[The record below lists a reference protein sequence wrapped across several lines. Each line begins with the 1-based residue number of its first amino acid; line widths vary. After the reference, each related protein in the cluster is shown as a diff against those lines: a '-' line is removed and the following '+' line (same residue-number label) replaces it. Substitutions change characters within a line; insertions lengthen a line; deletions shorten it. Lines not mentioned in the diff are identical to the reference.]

1 MKRALS
7 TALRGIV
14 PVGAAIVGFL
24 LVVWCVDAVLP
35 PREMP
40 STIREKL
47 GYLAAHKDEYD
58 VLFLGSSRI
67 QNHAMPGIFDR
78 LAAAGGRPVKS
89 FNAGVASMHAPE
101 DTWFLEQILTL
112 KPKRLRWV
120 FVEADYFP
128 TELQA
133 DQQGTLRGVAWHD
146 WPRFRQLAERVL
158 IMKKGIGWRDKVGDT
173 FGRFRDF
180 LQHLAAFG
188 ARATNLGRGIQLFER
203 WQQGVPWGENPEPL
217 NPEKLGPHQDGWL
230 AAKPEDD
237 DDHKRLAQVLETRR
251 ASPPKPQQADRIS
264 QAALGDLID
273 RVTAAGAVPILVIPP
288 RARSNYF
295 IPSPANARRAA
306 AVIDLCDPGDHPELY
321 APENRIDS
329 SHLNEHGAEIFTRL
343 LAERFL
349 QLAPPKTAEPAR

>member
-1 MKRALS
+1 MRNALPFILRAC
-7 TALRGIV
+7 A
-14 PVGAAIVGFL
+14 PVVVAVLGFVGT
-24 LVVWCVDAVLP
+24 VWCVDAWLP
-35 PREMP
+35 PRDMP

-47 GYLAAHKDEYD
+47 THLAAHKDEYD

-67 QNHAMPGIFDR
+67 QNHAMPALFDR
-78 LAAAGGRPVKS
+78 LATEGGRPVKS

-101 DTWFLEQILTL
+101 DTWFLEHILAQR
-112 KPKRLRWV
+112 PARLRWV
-120 FVEADYFP
+120 FLEVDYFP

-146 WPRFRQLAERVL
+146 WPRFRQLTQRVL

-173 FGRFRDF
+173 FGRLRDF

-188 ARATNLGRGIQLFER
+188 ARATHLGRGAQFLDR
-203 WQQGVPWGENPEPL
+203 WQHDLSPWVAPERL
-217 NPEKLGPHQDGWL
+217 NPEKLGPQGDGWL
-230 AAKPEDD
+230 AADADEDEGD
-237 DDHKRLAQVLETRR
+237 IKRLAALLDTRR

-273 RVTAAGAVPILVIPP
+273 RVIAAGAVPILVMPP

-295 IPSPANARRAA
+295 VPSPENARRAG
-306 AVIDLCDPGDHPELY
+306 AVIDLCDPQDHPELY
-321 APENRIDS
+321 ALENRIDA
-329 SHLNEHGAEIFTRL
+329 SHLNTQGAEIFTRL

-349 QLAPPKTAEPAR
+349 QVAAPSSPR